1 MIELLAGV
9 LVAAA
14 ALAYVLEPL
23 ARGPRRTI
31 APAEGEPVTP
41 EKLIEQMRGRLLS
54 RCPACGAPSEPGSAF
69 CSTCG
74 SMLVK

>member
-23 ARGPRRTI
+23 AREPRSPI
-31 APAEGEPVTP
+31 ATAEGEPVTA

-54 RCPACGAPSEPGSAF
+54 RCPACDAPSEPGSAF
-69 CSTCG
+69 CSSCG
-74 SMLVK
+74 SILLK